1 MDVEVDAR
9 LGDRIFYQRPTD
21 AEPLDWRAFLIFE
34 EPAEGFQTRDV
45 AKGIIRLRIRKQLFG
60 DGQPSM
66 NDRLTSPRLDGTY
79 RPMAP
84 EPTSAGRYWLVDLQK
99 V

>member
-1 MDVEVDAR
+1 MDVEVDNR
-9 LGDRIFYQRPTD
+9 LGDLILYQRPED
-21 AEPLDWRAFLIFE
+21 PQPVEWRAFLVFE
-34 EPAEGFQTRDV
+34 EPAEGYQTRDV
-45 AKGIIRLRIRKQLFG
+45 AKGIVRLRIRKQLFG
-60 DGQPSM
+60 EGKPSM

-84 EPTSAGRYWLVDLQK
+84 EPTSAGRYWLVDLQT